1 MKIRR
6 ESSPRG
12 TLQEQKNKKWIKRI
26 GERPRNIGVYVSG
39 LFFHAYD
46 VFLFMDFFHGRAGS
60 QIEGV
65 AEVRVFPPSAERDEP
80 AFCWESLC

>member
-1 MKIRR
+1 M
-6 ESSPRG
+6 
-12 TLQEQKNKKWIKRI
+12 LMM
-26 GERPRNIGVYVSG
+26 
-39 LFFHAYD
+39 FFI
-46 VFLFMDFFHGRAGS
+46 MDFFHGRAGS

>member
-1 MKIRR
+1 MKIRKR
-6 ESSPRG
+6 KQPARQ
-12 TLQEQKNKKWIKRI
+12 LQEQKNKKWIKRI
-26 GERPRNIGVYVSG
+26 GERPRNIGVMFRG
-39 LFFHAYD
+39 LSFML
-46 VFLFMDFFHGRAGS
+46 VMFLFMDFFHGRAGS